1 MWTQPPRSSLVRD
14 ALLAAEDDG
23 SDLIKRYDTDDK
35 IGRINFEVYLHGVA
49 IFTLNVNFREFMEF
63 KRILRR
69 FKDCVKTGDGIRAKK
84 SYEQF

>member
-1 MWTQPPRSSLVRD
+1 MWTQSPRSSLVRD
-14 ALLAAEDDG
+14 AFLAAEDDG
-23 SDLIKRYDTDDK
+23 SDLVKRYDTDDK
-35 IGRINFEVYLHGVA
+35 IGRFNFEVYLHGVA